1 MRTSGRLGIGAAAVV
16 LLASAAAG
24 ATAPRID
31 VGKNVLVSADDKALS
46 HEEVQ
51 IGTHP
56 TDAKKLV
63 ACSMVDTSRLSQ
75 KKMHT
80 SSYVSLDGG
89 ESWKMG
95 PNIPESGDPVC
106 GFGPDGTAYFGAIG
120 DSPTLDPAIDWH
132 FKLFRSD
139 DGVRWEQKSDIVT
152 GDRPW
157 LAFDATKGPG
167 HGWLYL
173 TYQSRAGVLDTEEK
187 QAAVSLDL
195 THSTDRGATWSLPRA
210 YGVITAS
217 RLAHSLPTMM
227 ATLSDGTVVIS
238 NWQNLKKKAAESE
251 DEPAATMPGMP
262 GKPTCEIAIVLVD
275 TDGWK
280 RPKTLKAAD
289 KYCSETFTTR
299 TVDALAIDQGSD
311 AFKDRIYLAW
321 TDARSGNARI
331 HFTYSSDRGSTW
343 SAPRI
348 VDDLPPG
355 LTHPAD
361 SFMPTLAVNKDGVV
375 GLTWYDRRD
384 HPDNI
389 GYTTRFT
396 ASFDGGDTWLPSVR
410 VADQPAKFQ
419 NAGNGNEISGYSSG
433 TALHLYRVGG
443 PGAGDTAGLRA
454 DANGVFHALWIDNRT
469 GTEQVYTA
477 PIRVS
482 GAVARYGGAGTGLTD
497 VSEAVAVDL
506 SDVAIDPK
514 SQVITLELRLR
525 NKAKQPVKGRVMVR
539 VLSAQSEIGTAEF
552 LNADNGEPG
561 AGALFDFTPQLQGA
575 ELKPDA
581 SSAPKTVRMRVK
593 DPRPARVDDKEPWK
607 AVRQPYADLDVQV
620 LGEPPAPAA
629 SGAAAAS
636 R

>member
-1 MRTSGRLGIGAAAVV
+1 VIAAAAV
-16 LLASAAAG
+16 LIAASAAA
-24 ATAPRID
+24 APPRIE
-31 VGKNVLVSADDKALS
+31 VGRNVLVSADDRALP

-56 TDAKKLV
+56 TDARRLV
-63 ACSMVDTSRLSQ
+63 ACSMVDTARLAQ
-75 KKMHT
+75 RKMHT

-89 ESWKMG
+89 ETWKMG

-139 DGVRWEQKSDIVT
+139 DGVAWEQKSDILT

-173 TYQSRAGVLDTEEK
+173 TYQSRAGVLDTQEK

-210 YGVITAS
+210 YGVITAG
-217 RLAHSLPTMM
+217 RLSHSLPTMM

-238 NWQNLKKKAAESE
+238 NWQNLKKKAAASE
-251 DEPAATMPGMP
+251 DEPAATFPGMTGP
-262 GKPTCEIAIVLVD
+262 PTCEIAIVLVD

-299 TVDALAIDQGSD
+299 TVDALAIDQGSA

-321 TDARSGNARI
+321 TDARSGTARI
-331 HFTYSSDRGSTW
+331 HFTYSADRGATW
-343 SAPRI
+343 SSPRV

-355 LTHPAD
+355 LSFTAD
-361 SFMPTLAVNKDGVV
+361 SFMPTLAVNADGVV
-375 GLTWYDRRD
+375 GLTWNDRRD

-396 ASFDGGDTWLPSVR
+396 ASLDGGDTWLPSVR
-410 VADQPAKFQ
+410 VSDQPAKFRHGGDGGEV
-419 NAGNGNEISGYSSG
+419 AGYASSQGSG
-433 TALHLYRVGG
+433 TSLHLYRVGG
-443 PGAGDTAGLRA
+443 PSAGDTAGLRA

-469 GTEQVYTA
+469 GTGQLYTA
-477 PIRVS
+477 PVRVS
-482 GAVARYGGAGTGLTD
+482 GTVARQGGLGAGLAD
-497 VSEAVAVDL
+497 ISEAVAVDL
-506 SDVAIDPK
+506 TDVAIDPK
-514 SQVITLELRLR
+514 TQVATLELRLR
-525 NKAKQPVKGRVMVR
+525 NKAKQPVKGRLLAR
-539 VLSAQSEIGTAEF
+539 ILSSQSEVGTAEI
-552 LNADNGEPG
+552 LNADNGESGSG
-561 AGALFDFTPQLQGA
+561 AVFDFTPLLAGD

-581 SSAPKTVRMRVK
+581 STPPKTVKLRIR
-593 DPRPARVDDKEPWK
+593 DPRPPRVDQKEPWK
-607 AVRQPYADLDVQV
+607 ALRQPYADLDLQV
-620 LGEPPAPAA
+620 LGEAPAPAA
-629 SGAAAAS
+629 SGIAAAN